1 MSVIDYKGF
10 RVIAISMLPVG
21 HQTLVYGSNN
31 GGRDFHTNDS
41 DVNDEMADL
50 GRSMNLQNHRVRAD
64 GFCTRLPADIG
75 TWNSVALKR
84 TNRAPEVH
92 KGLDDRYYIVDVARL
107 WPPEPPT

>member
-1 MSVIDYKGF
+1 MYDITVICVLYTNVHHYKVPMMSVIDYKGF

-31 GGRDFHTNDS
+31 GGRHFFNSDA

-50 GRSMNLQNHRVRAD
+50 GKSMNLQNHKVRED

-75 TWNSVALKR
+75 T
-84 TNRAPEVH
+84 
-92 KGLDDRYYIVDVARL
+92 
-107 WPPEPPT
+107 